1 MNNKN
6 GINDKAYENDIS
18 TLITIEISY
27 EKFYMPDMSKLF
39 KQNPQNQ
46 FLKKKKKKRSTMIV
60 VQ

>member
-6 GINDKAYENDIS
+6 VISDKAYENDIS
-18 TLITIEISY
+18 TFITIEISY
-27 EKFYMPDMSKLF
+27 EKFYISDMSKLF